1 MNKHTWFTLR
11 ISLKQAYTSLVS
23 RKMRTTFTLLGIVIG
38 SAAVVLV
45 MAAGDALKAYL
56 VGQLAAFGTDYIHVD
71 IKVPVAKKASLGN
84 AVSLVSGVSV
94 TTLNDKDLQAIRRI
108 PNVKDGYVAIMGQEL
123 VSAGSEIKKTTLY
136 GVSDGML
143 SIERTQLLEG
153 RFFSA
158 EENSGLAPVV
168 VLGTKVK
175 EKLFGNSPAMEKEI
189 RIRGRTFRVIGLMAA
204 RGSAGFFDM
213 DSLIYIPVK
222 TLQKTIL
229 GIDHVTFLM
238 VTTWDLSRAEDTAEE
253 IRAILRARHHITNPN
268 RDDFN
273 VTTAAEAQRMLGTVV
288 GGITLLL
295 LALVSIA
302 LVVGGVGI
310 MNVMYVSVAE
320 RTFEIGLRKAIGAH
334 ETDILYQFLL
344 EALALTGIGGLIGA
358 IIGTIITYALGALA
372 ALRGFVWNISF
383 TWQGFALA
391 FGFSMVV
398 GVVFGLYPAR
408 RAGKLQPVD
417 ALRND

>member
-1 MNKHTWFTLR
+1 MNKHVWFTLR
-11 ISLKQAYTSLVS
+11 VSFKQAYTALVS
-23 RKMRTTFTLLGIVIG
+23 RKMRTVLTLLGIVIG

-45 MAAGDALKAYL
+45 MSAGDALKAYL
-56 VGQLAAFGTDYIHVD
+56 VGQLSAFGSDYIHVD

-123 VSAGSEIKKTTLY
+123 VSAGSEIKKITLY
-136 GVSDGML
+136 GVSEGML
-143 SIERTQLLEG
+143 SIERTQLSEG

-158 EENSGLAPVV
+158 EENNGLAPVV

-175 EKLFGNSPAMEKEI
+175 EKLFGFSSALNKEI
-189 RIRGRTFRVIGLMAA
+189 RIRGKTFRVIGLMSS

-229 GIDHVTFLM
+229 GIDHVSFLM

-253 IRAILRARHHITNPN
+253 IRAILRALHHITNPD

-273 VTTAAEAQRMLGTVV
+273 VTTAAEAQRMLSTVV

-320 RTFEIGLRKAIGAH
+320 RTFEIGLRKAVGAH
-334 ETDILYQFLL
+334 ETDILYQFLI
-344 EALALTGIGGLIGA
+344 EALALTGMGGFIGGIVGVV
-358 IIGTIITYALGALA
+358 GTYVLGAVA
-372 ALRGFVWNISF
+372 ALNGFAWHVSF

-391 FGFSMVV
+391 LGFSMVV
-398 GVVFGLYPAR
+398 GVVFGIYPAR
-408 RAGKLQPVD
+408 RAGRLQPVD
-417 ALRND
+417 ALRNE